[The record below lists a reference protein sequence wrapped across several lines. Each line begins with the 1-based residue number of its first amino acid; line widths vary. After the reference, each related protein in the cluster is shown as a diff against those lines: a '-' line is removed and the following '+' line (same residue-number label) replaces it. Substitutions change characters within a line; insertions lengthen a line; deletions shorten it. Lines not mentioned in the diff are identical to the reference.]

1 MRFKVHLLAASAIL
15 CLHAQA
21 GASTWYVSNT
31 GNDTTA
37 LKDNA
42 TKPWKTLAG
51 LLKSAGKLGPN
62 DVISLACGGVWY
74 EPLELNTTNA
84 SNGIVI
90 QPSAANCTTK
100 PSIRGSVLLAAPTWT
115 AVTGTKLYRTPWT
128 LSDTPAQLFSGKGA
142 LQHVLARHPNIGGKL
157 NNYGLM
163 SPVSGDTT
171 MTKLTFDAATRA
183 LVDANASTT
192 DAFKNV
198 AVRARTEAWR
208 VMSARVA
215 AYDKASG
222 QMTLDRVPFEP
233 NPANPTLNLIDPGDG
248 IVLENAKWMVDEDKE
263 WFYESTTAGNF
274 LYVYATAKPTYANL
288 EATVRSSVVKVTG
301 LNNVKVTGI
310 DLRHSKSAAL
320 EILNGSNAT
329 VDSVNISY
337 ASVGA
342 PLLPLGV
349 QPTACGQ
356 LSALYVGPVPSQYC
370 EVAATYPKDVKIT
383 KSTFIGNGMTAV
395 SLYADSSTVPAS
407 PTPAIGLTSGTM
419 VEGNTVQ
426 DSGTLAY
433 SGNAL
438 GAVVVSGSGVV
449 VKNNVVK
456 NSAYDAIV
464 FDGRGEVIT
473 GNTISN
479 YCTRYADCGA
489 IYIFNGGGATPKGR
503 QANTTVSEN
512 YITSGGSDY
521 SYQGVT
527 NALEKD
533 LFSGVYIDGWANH
546 VSVTNN
552 VIDFTGMGV
561 NTNSGY
567 MNDIGGNWIH
577 GVSKAGIA
585 AADVNGVVP
594 GAAFAGYMRGNKV
607 HDNVIYPYNRI
618 VASRQGVTLPVPEV
632 QKAVAQSWNKL
643 EPVDA
648 GPSVVNRMFLN
659 DTSLPTTSDFY
670 AGNQVY
676 GNTVIDVSNV
686 GSLWRVGYQSNPY
699 YQAELMAGAWR
710 TLTNSNDKVVR
721 PVSARMLNP
730 TLIATTTGKRTD
742 KFISNFDAIDNNWG
756 FASGAAVDTYNVLS
770 GVPGCAGSCA
780 QLKLASAGN
789 TLAANYDLSG
799 SAVTD
804 FFHYEYFIGGAPK
817 SSGEPSFGRVRVV
830 QAAPAPVY
838 AIYKD
843 MNSDDPRSY
852 QYGKDLDGVS
862 EGRWV
867 EGIFQTGQLAA
878 NGSFWLELNPGADAT
893 KVSTINFDGVRV
905 TRLAASSITA
915 SQVYQPTLNSQLFYN
930 PKSAATTMSYSCPV
944 ANTTCVD
951 QNGVANNGGTLQ
963 PGQKVMLFAKPPVN
977 FSRVIN

>member
-183 LVDANASTT
+183 LVDANASTA

-208 VMSARVA
+208 VAPARVA
-215 AYDKASG
+215 AYDKATG
-222 QMTLDRVPFEP
+222 QMTLDRVPFWPHADNP
-233 NPANPTLNLIDPGDG
+233 NLNLIDPGDG

-263 WFYESTTAGNF
+263 WFYESTPTGGY
-274 LYVYATAKPTYANL
+274 LYVYATSKPTYANL

-310 DLRHSKSAAL
+310 DLRHSKGSAL
-320 EILNGSNAT
+320 EIVNGSNVT
-329 VDSVNISY
+329 VDSVNIAY
-337 ASVGA
+337 AAVSSPLVGSS
-342 PLLPLGV
+342 
-349 QPTACGQ
+349 TTSTECGEVN
-356 LSALYVGPVPSQYC
+356 ALYVGPSLNVYC
-370 EVAATYPKDVKIT
+370 QVAAAYPTDVKVT
-383 KSTFIGNGMTAV
+383 KSTFNANGMTALRV
-395 SLYADSSTVPAS
+395 YADSS
-407 PTPAIGLTSGTM
+407 SGVT
-419 VEGNTVQ
+419 EGTLLDGNTVQ

-433 SGNAL
+433 SDNAL
-438 GAVVVSGSGVV
+438 SAVVVTGSGAV
-449 VKNNVVK
+449 VKNNTIK
-456 NSAYDAIV
+456 NSAYDAIA
-464 FDGRGEVIT
+464 FGGRGEVIT

-489 IYIFNGGGATPKGR
+489 IYTFNGSGATPKGR

-512 YITSGGSDY
+512 YIVAGGSEY

-533 LFSGVYIDGWANH
+533 LFSGVYIDGWSNH

-585 AADVNGVVP
+585 ATDTAEVVS
-594 GAAFAGYMRGNKV
+594 GANFAGYMRGNKV
-607 HDNVIYPYNRI
+607 HDNIIYPYNRI

-632 QKAVAQSWNKL
+632 QKAVAQSWIKL
-643 EPVDA
+643 DPPQA
-648 GPSVVNRMFLN
+648 GPSVVDRMFLN
-659 DTSLPTTSDFY
+659 DASLPATSDFY

-686 GSLWRVGYQSNPY
+686 GSLWRVGYQSIPY
-699 YQAELMAGAWR
+699 YQAELMASTWR
-710 TLTNSNDKVVR
+710 TLTHSNDRVVR

-730 TLIATTTGKRTD
+730 TLIATSTGKRTD
-742 KFISNFDAIDNNWG
+742 KFISNFDAIDNIWG
-756 FASGAAVDTYNVLS
+756 FANGAAVDTYNVLA
-770 GVPGCAGSCA
+770 GIPGCAGSCA

-799 SAVTD
+799 SAATD

-817 SSGEPSFGRVRVV
+817 TSGEPSIGRVRVV

-852 QYGKDLDGVS
+852 QYGKDLNGVS

-878 NGSFWLELNPGADAT
+878 NGSFWLELNPGVDAA

-930 PKSAATTMSYSCPV
+930 PKATGATMSYSCPV

-963 PGQKVMLFAKPPVN
+963 PGEKVILFAKPPAN